1 MNEVILFSPIGG
13 TDPISNYN
21 YYDGSMLHIARYY
34 RPTRIILYMSSL
46 MLKWQDKDDRY
57 RYALNKLF
65 ELQGRTGVKIEEI
78 ERRELTDVQEFDFF
92 YEEFRSILMK
102 LREEMDDSDQLLI
115 NISSGTPAMK
125 SGLLVLQTLGEIPS
139 KTIQVI
145 TPAHSINNHIHKD
158 YDVETLWEL
167 DPDNE
172 PDAKNRCQEVHCP
185 TLSRMEHEEMIRQH
199 VRVYDYEAALTVA
212 DSMPGKEE
220 LSYRN
225 LLEFGRA
232 RLQLDF
238 PRADSLMRKIGVDFY
253 PIKTGNEKMLFEYA
267 LGLDIRNRR
276 GEYADFIRAITPI
289 LADLFKLALKKQC
302 SLNISDYTNTSEGKE
317 SWDEKKLVGTNVLRI
332 LEDAYQYRRGFQ
344 YGYVKSDHLLNLICG
359 FSDDDT
365 LKSLMTDLHSV
376 EEKIRNIAAHQIVS
390 ITEEKIRKMTG
401 FTPNQIMEKIKRL
414 FSYTGIHVKKE
425 DWNSYD
431 ELNEQIFKAMHRF

>member
-21 YYDGSMLHIARYY
+21 CYDGSMLHIARHYQ
-34 RPTRIILYMSSL
+34 PTRIILYMSKL
-46 MLKWQDKDDRY
+46 MLEWQAEDDRY
-57 RYALNKLF
+57 RYALSKLF
-65 ELQGRTGVKIEEI
+65 EMQGRTGVEIKEI
-78 ERRELTDVQEFDFF
+78 ERPELTDVQEFDFF
-92 YEEFRSILMK
+92 YKEFRTILMK
-102 LREEMDDSDQLLI
+102 IREEMDDSDQLLI
-115 NISSGTPAMK
+115 NVSSGTPAMK

-145 TPAHSINNHIHKD
+145 TPARDINNHIHKD
-158 YDVETLWEL
+158 YDVKTLWEL

-172 PDAKNRCQEVHCP
+172 PDAQNRCKEVHCP

-199 VRVYDYEAALTVA
+199 VSVYDYEAALTVA

-414 FSYTGIHVKKE
+414 FSYTSIHVKKE

>member
-21 YYDGSMLHIARYY
+21 CYDGSMLHIARHYQ
-34 RPTRIILYMSSL
+34 PTRIILYMSKL
-46 MLKWQDKDDRY
+46 MLEWQAEDDRY
-57 RYALNKLF
+57 RYALSKLF
-65 ELQGRTGVKIEEI
+65 EMQGRTGVEIKEI
-78 ERRELTDVQEFDFF
+78 ERPELTDVQEFDFF
-92 YEEFRSILMK
+92 YKEFRTILMK
-102 LREEMDDSDQLLI
+102 IREEMDDSDQLLI
-115 NISSGTPAMK
+115 NVSSGTPAMK

-145 TPAHSINNHIHKD
+145 TPARDINNHIHKD
-158 YDVETLWEL
+158 YDVKTLWEL

-172 PDAKNRCQEVHCP
+172 PDAQNRCKEVHCP
-185 TLSRMEHEEMIRQH
+185 TLFRMEHEEMIRQH
-199 VRVYDYEAALTVA
+199 VSVYDYEAALTVA

>member
-21 YYDGSMLHIARYY
+21 CYDGSMLHIARHYQ
-34 RPTRIILYMSSL
+34 PTRIILYMSKL
-46 MLKWQDKDDRY
+46 MLEWQAEDDRY
-57 RYALNKLF
+57 RYALSKLF
-65 ELQGRTGVKIEEI
+65 EMQGRTGVEIKEI
-78 ERRELTDVQEFDFF
+78 ERPELTDVQEFDFF
-92 YEEFRSILMK
+92 YKEFRTILMK
-102 LREEMDDSDQLLI
+102 IREEMDDSDQLLI
-115 NISSGTPAMK
+115 NVSSGTPAMK

-145 TPAHSINNHIHKD
+145 TPARDINNHIHKD
-158 YDVETLWEL
+158 YDVKTLWEL

-172 PDAKNRCQEVHCP
+172 PDAQNRCKEVHCP

-199 VRVYDYEAALTVA
+199 VSVYDYEAALTVA